1 MKQLV
6 KKLFGIDKIE
16 EDLLQK
22 VVAKEQELQNEQ
34 LRLQEEQAR
43 LEAEETELLKKKD
56 PKAYATKKK
65 EPWIGVLETHINKDN
80 IRNGFFE
87 LDWNSYFVEELRKQG
102 YGLEGDPDEEVVDRW
117 FRTLCKDVANEDGID
132 MTDRGAGFINVQKLD
147 DGKAEIS

>member
-1 MKQLV
+1 MKQIV

-22 VVAKEQELQNEQ
+22 VVAKEQELQD
-34 LRLQEEQAR
+34 EQAR
-43 LEAEETELLKKKD
+43 IESERARLEVEETELLKKKD
-56 PKAYATKKK
+56 PKAYATKKE

-87 LDWNSYFVEELRKQG
+87 LDWNSYFVDELRKQG

-132 MTDRGAGFINVQKLD
+132 MSDRGAGYINVQKLN

>member
-1 MKQLV
+1 MGWWKKLTGV
-6 KKLFGIDKIE
+6 KKLE
-16 EDLLQK
+16 EELLQQ
-22 VVAKEQELQNEQ
+22 VNAKHQQLQQEEEQ
-34 LRLQEEQAR
+34 LKAAKQQ
-43 LEAEETELLKKKD
+43 LEAEEEQLLKKKD
-56 PKAYATKKK
+56 PKAYATKKG

-87 LDWNSYFVEELRKQG
+87 LDWNQYFVQELRTQG

-132 MTDRGAGFINVQKLD
+132 MTDRGTGFINVQKLD

>member
-1 MKQLV
+1 MGWWKKLTGV
-6 KKLFGIDKIE
+6 KKLE
-16 EDLLQK
+16 EELLQQ
-22 VVAKEQELQNEQ
+22 VNAKHQQLQQEEEQ
-34 LRLQEEQAR
+34 LKAAKQQ
-43 LEAEETELLKKKD
+43 LEAEEEQLLKKKD
-56 PKAYATKKK
+56 PKAYATKKG

-87 LDWNSYFVEELRKQG
+87 LDWNQYFVQELRTQG